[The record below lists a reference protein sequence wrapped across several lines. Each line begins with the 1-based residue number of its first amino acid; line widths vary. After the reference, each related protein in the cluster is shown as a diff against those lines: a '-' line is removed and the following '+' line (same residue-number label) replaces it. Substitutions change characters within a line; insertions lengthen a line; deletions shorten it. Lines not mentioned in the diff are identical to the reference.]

1 MIKIKYN
8 TDSLEL
14 SGHADFADYGKD
26 IVCAAVSTLLT
37 CSVNNIYSI
46 DKESINYKDDG
57 NKIRI
62 EILKND
68 YSKLIFN
75 NLILMLKELANDY
88 PKNIKIE
95 SEK

>member
-88 PKNIKIE
+88 PKNIKI
-95 SEK
+95 K